1 MNNIDKVLD
10 YSVDNNFL
18 ENLTNKNYE
27 FIRKQIK
34 SLPIVS
40 HIFSK
45 DNKDK
50 AYVIIF
56 YNNDKKAFLI
66 DGFLSKGSYNKT
78 YQIRNKKNYKFVYR
92 LKNDIVTDRNEVME
106 NFLQTFIHGYL
117 TQYQKRY
124 LKDDNL
130 IKINYFGF
138 NQRYKFCSTIVEKMD
153 GTLYF
158 ILANKLISFE
168 QKIEILIKSIYQI
181 TLLLEKLQ
189 EDLRFVHNDLKCD
202 NIFFKFVKSSLEPKK
217 MFESDNL
224 KFYLGDFDTSRIEI
238 NGITLMCDNP
248 YIPDRNFSPRKD
260 LFLLVNSLLY
270 SFNDDIWI
278 KSFFKHFP
286 IIKNVIDNEK
296 NYYSLY
302 NFKDVFLDDVY
313 LPKNFKQKL
322 EKLYP
327 NLLTKKID

>member
-1 MNNIDKVLD
+1 MNNINKVLE
-10 YSVDNNFL
+10 YSVDKNFL

-34 SLPIVS
+34 MLPIVS

-56 YNNDKKAFLI
+56 YNNDKKSFLI
-66 DGFLSKGSYNKT
+66 DGFLNKGSYNKT
-78 YQIRNKKNYKFVYR
+78 YQIRNKKNNKFVYR
-92 LKNDIVTDRNEVME
+92 LKNDVVTERNEVME

-117 TQYQKRY
+117 TQYQRHY

-189 EDLRFVHNDLKCD
+189 EDLHFVHNDLKCD
-202 NIFFKFVKSSLEPKK
+202 NIFFKFVNSSLVPKK
-217 MFESDNL
+217 LFESNNL

-238 NGITLMCDNP
+238 NGIILMCDNH

-260 LFLLVNSLLY
+260 LFLLVNSLFY
-270 SFNDDIWI
+270 SFNDDLWI
-278 KSFFKHFP
+278 KHFFKNFP
-286 IIKNVIDNEK
+286 IIKNVINNEK

-302 NFKDVFLDDVY
+302 NFKDVFIDDTY
-313 LPKNFKQKL
+313 LPKNFKNKL

-327 NLLTKKID
+327 TVLCQI